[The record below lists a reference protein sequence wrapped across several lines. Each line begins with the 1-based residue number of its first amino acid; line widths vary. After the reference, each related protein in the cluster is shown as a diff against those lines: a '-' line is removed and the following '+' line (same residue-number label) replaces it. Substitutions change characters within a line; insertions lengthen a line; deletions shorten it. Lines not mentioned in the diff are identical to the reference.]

1 MTLKDLIPE
10 EELARLQ
17 QDLHDT
23 FGLNADIMDAE
34 GHRLLGNTWGNQLC
48 RAIRD
53 DAKGFGAICAPA
65 GQMFTQLLKQG
76 EPFAEY
82 CDGGM
87 LRVSVPVVVKGEV
100 VGAVG
105 GCGVVP
111 DDEEV
116 DEFTIGMMSDLDE
129 EAIAEKAKT
138 VTAVSEAKV
147 AEIQQYITDRLESLL
162 Q

>member
-1 MTLKDLIPE
+1 MTLKDLIAE

-65 GQMFTQLLKQG
+65 GQMFTQLMKKG

-100 VGAVG
+100 VG
-105 GCGVVP
+105 GVVP

-162 Q
+162 K